1 MKPRRAPGD
10 HSIELPQI
18 EATPVEPVL
27 AAAFLAA
34 HGWRRTP
41 LAERS
46 ALVWSARERIE
57 EAREFLAKGIAME
70 TGKPLTEARGELG
83 AVLAKFELA
92 IEDARE
98 HLAPAAI
105 PGGPHPAMVRQCAR
119 GPAAVIAPFN
129 FPIHLGHGA
138 LLAYLL
144 AGNPVIFKPSPQA
157 AGVAGEY
164 ARLMESAFPHGVFN
178 LVQGG
183 AEEGMAIAVDS
194 RVRAVCFT
202 GSLSAGRSLAQALA
216 GDFSKDLALELGG
229 RNAAI
234 VCGDADLDLAAKAI
248 AEGACLT
255 CGQRCN
261 ATSRVL
267 VEKSVAP
274 ELSDLLVEH
283 LKRFCPGDPLR
294 PETTLGPLID
304 SRAVE
309 RYTDSLESKGE
320 WIVPGAAVGEADG
333 KRGYYVKPALR
344 RGRASLESE
353 PFIPVIDLEVVQD
366 PDEAVSLHNASPFG
380 LSASVFTRSE
390 ARFLWMADELAAAN
404 IYSNLPTTFSP
415 STLPFGGWGLS
426 GNGRPGG
433 RKFIRFTTREQA
445 LQFGGGF

>member
-1 MKPRRAPGD
+1 MKARRAPGD
-10 HSIELPQI
+10 ESMELPQI
-18 EATPVEPVL
+18 AETPVEPVL
-27 AAAFLAA
+27 AAASQAA
-34 HGWRRTP
+34 RKWAQTP
-41 LAERS
+41 LAERI
-46 ALVWSARERIE
+46 AMLRSARTRIE
-57 EAREFLAKGIAME
+57 QAKDGLAAGIAME
-70 TGKPLTEARGELG
+70 TGKPITEARGEMG

-92 IEDARE
+92 IEDAE
-98 HLAPAAI
+98 EFLAPVAVS
-105 PGGPHPAMVRQCAR
+105 GGPHPALIRQWAR
-119 GPAAVIAPFN
+119 GPAVVIAPFN

-138 LLAYLL
+138 LVAYLL

-164 ARLMESAFPHGVFN
+164 ARLMETAFPPGVFN

-183 AEEGMAIAVDS
+183 AEEAIAISVDP

-202 GSLSAGRSLAQALA
+202 GSVSAGRSLAQALA

-234 VCGDADLDLAAKAI
+234 VCADADPAVAARAI
-248 AEGACLT
+248 ADGACLT

-267 VEKSVAP
+267 VEKNVAP
-274 ELSDLLVEH
+274 KLVDLLVEN
-283 LKRFCPGDPLR
+283 LGRFFPGDPLR
-294 PETTLGPLID
+294 DETTLGPLID

-309 RYTDSLESKGE
+309 RYIGCLEEKSD

-333 KRGYYVKPALR
+333 KRGHYVQPALR
-344 RGRASLESE
+344 RGLTSPNVEL
-353 PFIPVIDLEVVQD
+353 FVPVIELEVVDNLDQ
-366 PDEAVSLHNASPFG
+366 AVSLHNASPFG
-380 LSASVFTRSE
+380 LSASIFTRSE
-390 ARFLWMADELAAAN
+390 AQFYRIADALDAAN